1 MADTTINSPT
11 STMSTGQ
18 AGQLSEVAS
27 SPVARMSNFVNQ
39 PAFKRSLPLIV
50 SVVFAGVVLIFFAIS
65 QKPSLTSL
73 YDSLPASEK
82 AKMLDALTA
91 AGYNATVDPA
101 TGNVLVPTS
110 DFHKAKLSLAAQ
122 GLPTSTPDG
131 YAGLNNLP
139 MGASR
144 SVESMKLKQAQE
156 VEIARSI
163 SSMNDVIGA
172 RVHLALPEKSVFVR
186 DRMDPSA
193 SVFIQLQQG
202 RSLDEIQVQAI
213 LNLVSASVA
222 GLSREDVTIIDQNG
236 RLLSNAPD
244 DPASILT
251 DTQLQYRMR
260 LENIYRTRIES
271 ILTPLVG
278 LGNASAQVNIE
289 IDFTRTQV
297 TEETVDPTQNAIVS
311 EQSALDLTTR
321 KEARGIPGA
330 IANDPP
336 AEVELTT
343 NARELTNN
351 ADEIEP
357 TAEAEN
363 YGDPGGS
370 SGNNNLQTRS
380 TREVKN
386 YEVSKKVQ
394 TTQKPSTQL
403 MRINAAVLLRQ
414 PKVIDPETGLLVSY
428 PYDDKKLQEIRAL
441 IKGTIG
447 LQEDRGDTLA
457 VSTTDVEPVL
467 SEIALNW
474 YQMDWI
480 KSAIQNVVIML
491 MLGVV
496 VLGVIRPLIN
506 RLLVPVGGSGSTVAA
521 GVEGDDVDLDSIEV
535 NEGESLEDIKA
546 KLKPKKSNISLEMLD
561 TANTYD
567 DKVAIIRMMVSDEA
581 GRVSTVF
588 KQMMAKDLD
597 LI

>member
-1 MADTTINSPT
+1 MTDTTINSSS
-11 STMSTGQ
+11 STISSGQ
-18 AGQLSEVAS
+18 AGQLSTVSS
-27 SPVARMSNFVNQ
+27 SPIARMSNFVNQ

-50 SVVFAGVVLIFFAIS
+50 SIVFAGVVLIFFALS

-73 YDSLPASEK
+73 YDSLSASEK

-91 AGYNATVDPA
+91 AGYDATVDPA
-101 TGNVLVPTS
+101 TGNVLIPTS
-110 DFHKAKLSLAAQ
+110 DFHEAKLSLAAQ
-122 GLPTSTPDG
+122 GLPASTPDG
-131 YAGLNNLP
+131 YSELNNLP

-144 SVESMKLKQAQE
+144 SVEAMKLKQAQE

-163 SSMNDVIGA
+163 SAMSDVIGA

-186 DRMDPSA
+186 DRMDPTA
-193 SVFIQLQQG
+193 SVFVQLGQG
-202 RSLDEIQVQAI
+202 RSLDELQVEAI
-213 LNLVSASVA
+213 LNLVSASIA
-222 GLSREDVTIIDQNG
+222 GLSRDDVTVIDQNG
-236 RLLSNAPD
+236 RLLSNSPD
-244 DPASILT
+244 DPASILS

-260 LENIYRTRIES
+260 LENIYRSRIES

-278 LGNASAQVNIE
+278 LGNATAQVNIE
-289 IDFTRTQV
+289 IDFTRTEI
-297 TEETVDPTQNAIVS
+297 TEETVDPKRNALVS
-311 EQSALDLTTR
+311 EQNALDLTTK

-330 IANDPP
+330 LSNDPP

-343 NARELTNN
+343 D
-351 ADEIEP
+351 ADEVDP
-357 TAEAEN
+357 TAQAQN

-370 SGNNNLQTRS
+370 NNNNLETRS
-380 TREVKN
+380 SREVKN
-386 YEVSKKVQ
+386 YEVSKKIQ

-403 MRINAAVLLRQ
+403 TKIEAAVLLRQ
-414 PKVIDPETGLLVSY
+414 PKVIDPETGLLVSH
-428 PYDDKKLQEIRAL
+428 PYDEQKLEEIRAL
-441 IKGTIG
+441 IKSTVG
-447 LQEDRGDTLA
+447 LQDDRGDTLA
-457 VSTTDVEPVL
+457 ISTTDVEPVL
-467 SEIALNW
+467 SEVAVEW
-474 YQMDWI
+474 YQMDWV

-506 RLLVPVGGSGSTVAA
+506 RLLVPVGGSGTTVAA
-521 GVEGDDVDLDSIEV
+521 GIEDDDVDLTSIEV

-567 DKVAIIRMMVSDEA
+567 DKVAIIRMMVNDEA

-588 KQMMAKDLD
+588 KQMMARDLD

>member
-1 MADTTINSPT
+1 MTDTTINSSS
-11 STMSTGQ
+11 STINAGQ
-18 AGQLSEVAS
+18 AGQLSTVSS
-27 SPVARMSNFVNQ
+27 SPIARMSNFVNQ

-50 SVVFAGVVLIFFAIS
+50 SIVFAGVVLIFFALS

-73 YDSLPASEK
+73 YDSLSASEK

-91 AGYNATVDPA
+91 AGYDATVDPA
-101 TGNVLVPTS
+101 TGNVLIPTS
-110 DFHKAKLSLAAQ
+110 DFHEAKLSLAAQ
-122 GLPTSTPDG
+122 GLPASTPDG
-131 YAGLNNLP
+131 YSELNNLP

-144 SVESMKLKQAQE
+144 SVEAMKLKQAQE

-163 SSMNDVIGA
+163 SAMSDVIGA

-186 DRMDPSA
+186 DRMDPTA
-193 SVFIQLQQG
+193 SVFVQLGQG
-202 RSLDEIQVQAI
+202 RSLDELQVEAI

-222 GLSREDVTIIDQNG
+222 GLSRDDVTVIDQNG
-236 RLLSNAPD
+236 RLLSNSPD
-244 DPASILT
+244 DPASILS

-260 LENIYRTRIES
+260 LENIYRSRIES

-278 LGNASAQVNIE
+278 LGNATAQVNIE
-289 IDFTRTQV
+289 IDFTRTEI
-297 TEETVDPTQNAIVS
+297 TEETVDPKRNALVS
-311 EQSALDLTTR
+311 EQNALDLTTK

-330 IANDPP
+330 LSNDPP

-343 NARELTNN
+343 D
-351 ADEIEP
+351 ADEVDP
-357 TAEAEN
+357 TAQAEN

-370 SGNNNLQTRS
+370 NNNNLETRS
-380 TREVKN
+380 SREVKN
-386 YEVSKKVQ
+386 YEVSKKIQ

-403 MRINAAVLLRQ
+403 MKIDAAVLLRQ
-414 PKVIDPETGLLVSY
+414 PKVIDPETGLLVSH
-428 PYDDKKLQEIRAL
+428 PYDEQKLEEIRAL
-441 IKGTIG
+441 IKSTVG
-447 LQEDRGDTLA
+447 LQDDRGDTLA
-457 VSTTDVEPVL
+457 ISTTDVEPVL
-467 SEIALNW
+467 SEVAVEW
-474 YQMDWI
+474 YQMDWV

-506 RLLVPVGGSGSTVAA
+506 RLLVPVGGSGTTVAA
-521 GVEGDDVDLDSIEV
+521 GIEDDDVDLTSIEV

-567 DKVAIIRMMVSDEA
+567 DKVAIIRMMVNDEA

-588 KQMMAKDLD
+588 KQMMARDLD

>member
-1 MADTTINSPT
+1 MTDTTINSSS
-11 STMSTGQ
+11 STINAGQ
-18 AGQLSEVAS
+18 AGQLSTVSS
-27 SPVARMSNFVNQ
+27 SPITRMSNFVNQ

-50 SVVFAGVVLIFFAIS
+50 SIVFAGVVLIFFALS

-73 YDSLPASEK
+73 YDSLSTSEK
-82 AKMLDALTA
+82 ARMLDALTA
-91 AGYNATVDPA
+91 AGYDATVDPA

-110 DFHKAKLSLAAQ
+110 DFHEAKLSLAAQ
-122 GLPTSTPDG
+122 GLPASTPDG
-131 YAGLNNLP
+131 YSELSNLP

-144 SVESMKLKQAQE
+144 SVEAMKLKQAQE

-163 SSMNDVIGA
+163 SAMRDVIGA

-186 DRMDPSA
+186 DRMDPTA
-193 SVFIQLQQG
+193 SVFVQLAQG
-202 RSLDEIQVQAI
+202 RSLDELQVQAI

-222 GLSREDVTIIDQNG
+222 GLSRDDVTVIDQNG
-236 RLLSNAPD
+236 RLLSNSPD
-244 DPASILT
+244 DPASILS

-260 LENIYRTRIES
+260 LENIYRSRIES

-278 LGNASAQVNIE
+278 LGNATAQVNIE
-289 IDFTRTQV
+289 IDFTRTEI
-297 TEETVDPTQNAIVS
+297 TEEMVDPKQNALVS
-311 EQSALDLTTR
+311 EQNALDLTTK

-330 IANDPP
+330 LSNDPP

-343 NARELTNN
+343 D
-351 ADEIEP
+351 ADEVDP
-357 TAEAEN
+357 TAKAEN
-363 YGDPGGS
+363 YGDPGGRN
-370 SGNNNLQTRS
+370 NNNLETRS
-380 TREVKN
+380 SREVKN
-386 YEVSKKVQ
+386 YEVSKKIQ

-403 MRINAAVLLRQ
+403 MKIDAAVLLRQ
-414 PKVIDPETGLLVSY
+414 PKVIDPESGLLVSH
-428 PYDDKKLQEIRAL
+428 PYDEQKLEEIRAL
-441 IKGTIG
+441 IKSTVG
-447 LQEDRGDTLA
+447 LQDDRGDTLA
-457 VSTTDVEPVL
+457 ISTTDVEPVL
-467 SEIALNW
+467 SEVAVNW
-474 YQMDWI
+474 YQMDWV

-506 RLLVPVGGSGSTVAA
+506 RLLVPVGGSGTTVAA
-521 GVEGDDVDLDSIEV
+521 GIEDDDVDLASIEV

-567 DKVAIIRMMVSDEA
+567 DKVAIIRMMVNDEA

-588 KQMMAKDLD
+588 KQMMARDLD

>member
-1 MADTTINSPT
+1 MTDTTINSSS
-11 STMSTGQ
+11 STINAGQ
-18 AGQLSEVAS
+18 AGQLSTVSS
-27 SPVARMSNFVNQ
+27 SPIARMSNFVNQ

-50 SVVFAGVVLIFFAIS
+50 SIVFAGVVLIFFALS

-73 YDSLPASEK
+73 YDSLSASEK

-91 AGYNATVDPA
+91 AGYDATVDPA
-101 TGNVLVPTS
+101 TGNVLIPTS
-110 DFHKAKLSLAAQ
+110 DFHEAKLSLAAQ
-122 GLPTSTPDG
+122 GLPASTPDG
-131 YAGLNNLP
+131 YSELNNLP

-144 SVESMKLKQAQE
+144 SVEAMKLKQAQE

-163 SSMNDVIGA
+163 SAMSDVIGA

-186 DRMDPSA
+186 DRMDPTA
-193 SVFIQLQQG
+193 SVFVQLGQG
-202 RSLDEIQVQAI
+202 RSLDEVQVAAI

-222 GLSREDVTIIDQNG
+222 GLSRDDVTVIDQNG
-236 RLLSNAPD
+236 RLLSNSPD
-244 DPASILT
+244 DPASILS

-260 LENIYRTRIES
+260 LENIYRSRIES

-278 LGNASAQVNIE
+278 LGNATAQVNIE
-289 IDFTRTQV
+289 IDFTRTEI
-297 TEETVDPTQNAIVS
+297 TEETVDPKRNALVS
-311 EQSALDLTTR
+311 EQNALDLTTK

-330 IANDPP
+330 LSNDPP

-343 NARELTNN
+343 D
-351 ADEIEP
+351 ADEVDP
-357 TAEAEN
+357 TAKAEN
-363 YGDPGGS
+363 YGNPGGS
-370 SGNNNLQTRS
+370 NNNLETRS
-380 TREVKN
+380 SREVKN
-386 YEVSKKVQ
+386 YEVSKKIQ
-394 TTQKPSTQL
+394 TTQKPSNQL
-403 MRINAAVLLRQ
+403 MKIDAAVLLRQ
-414 PKVIDPETGLLVSY
+414 PKVIDPETGLLVSH
-428 PYDDKKLQEIRAL
+428 PYDEQKLEEIRAL
-441 IKGTIG
+441 IKSTVG
-447 LQEDRGDTLA
+447 LQDDRGDTLA
-457 VSTTDVEPVL
+457 ISTTDVEPVL
-467 SEIALNW
+467 SEIAVEW
-474 YQMDWI
+474 YQMDWV

-506 RLLVPVGGSGSTVAA
+506 RLLVPVGGSGTTVAA
-521 GVEGDDVDLDSIEV
+521 GIEDDDVDLTSIEV

-567 DKVAIIRMMVSDEA
+567 DKVAIIRMMVNDEA

>member
-1 MADTTINSPT
+1 MTDTTINSSS
-11 STMSTGQ
+11 STISAGQ
-18 AGQLSEVAS
+18 AGQLSTVSS
-27 SPVARMSNFVNQ
+27 SPIARMSNFVNQ

-50 SVVFAGVVLIFFAIS
+50 SIVFAGVVLIFFALS

-73 YDSLPASEK
+73 YDSLSASEK

-91 AGYNATVDPA
+91 AGYDATVDPA
-101 TGNVLVPTS
+101 TGNVLIPTS
-110 DFHKAKLSLAAQ
+110 DFHEAKLSLAAQ
-122 GLPTSTPDG
+122 GLPASTPDG
-131 YAGLNNLP
+131 YSELNNLP

-144 SVESMKLKQAQE
+144 SVEAMKLKQAQE

-163 SSMNDVIGA
+163 SAMSDVIGA

-186 DRMDPSA
+186 DRMDPTA
-193 SVFIQLQQG
+193 SVFVQLGQG
-202 RSLDEIQVQAI
+202 RSLDELQVEAI

-222 GLSREDVTIIDQNG
+222 GLSRDDVTVIDQNG
-236 RLLSNAPD
+236 RLLSNSPD
-244 DPASILT
+244 DPASILS

-260 LENIYRTRIES
+260 LENIYRSRIES

-278 LGNASAQVNIE
+278 LGNATAQVNIE
-289 IDFTRTQV
+289 IDFTRTEI
-297 TEETVDPTQNAIVS
+297 TEETVDPKRNALVS
-311 EQSALDLTTR
+311 EQNALDLTTK

-330 IANDPP
+330 LSNDPP

-343 NARELTNN
+343 D
-351 ADEIEP
+351 ADEVDP
-357 TAEAEN
+357 TAQAEN

-370 SGNNNLQTRS
+370 NNNNLETRS
-380 TREVKN
+380 SREVKN
-386 YEVSKKVQ
+386 YEVSKKIQ

-403 MRINAAVLLRQ
+403 MKIDAAVLLRQ
-414 PKVIDPETGLLVSY
+414 PKVIDPETGFLVSH
-428 PYDDKKLQEIRAL
+428 PYNEQKLEEIRAL
-441 IKGTIG
+441 IKSTVG
-447 LQEDRGDTLA
+447 LQDDRGDTLA
-457 VSTTDVEPVL
+457 ISTTDVEPVL
-467 SEIALNW
+467 SEVAVDW
-474 YQMDWI
+474 YQMDWV

-506 RLLVPVGGSGSTVAA
+506 RLLVPVGGSGTTVAA
-521 GVEGDDVDLDSIEV
+521 GIEDDDVDLTSIEV

-567 DKVAIIRMMVSDEA
+567 DKVAIIRMMVNDEA

-588 KQMMAKDLD
+588 KQMMARDLD